1 MKIAFIGQKGIPAK
15 TGGVERYVESLALNL
30 VSKGQEVL
38 VYSRRNYSHDLK
50 EYKGIQIIAL
60 PNFPGKN
67 LEAITFTFFACLDLM
82 RRKVDVIHFQSI
94 GPSSL
99 IWLVRILKP
108 RTPVV
113 FTFHCQ
119 DYYHQKWGKMARVY
133 LKFGEKVGCAFAH
146 KIITISKELNRYVL
160 SRYNKPAIYIP
171 NGATITDRTS
181 VREIRRWG
189 LEEGNYFVSIS
200 RLVRHKGIQHLIDAY
215 KELNTDK
222 KLVIVGEGSHTD
234 DYVNEL
240 HLSAANNP
248 NIIFTGNQTSR
259 VLSEL
264 YSNAYAFVQPSE
276 SEGLSIA
283 LLEAMS
289 YGQACLVSD
298 IEANKE
304 ALGDTGYVF
313 ENKNVSDLK
322 NKLEIMLAEPEQVKV
337 YGQKALERVKTDYN
351 WNDISDQVL
360 AVYKSV
366 V

>member
-1 MKIAFIGQKGIPAK
+1 MRIAFIGQKGIPAQ

-30 VSKGQEVL
+30 VAKGQEVL

-50 EYKGIQIIAL
+50 EYKGIKIVAL

-82 RRKVDVIHFQSI
+82 KRKVDVIHFQSI

-108 RTPVV
+108 RTPIV

-119 DYYHQKWGKMARVY
+119 DYYHQKWGRVARLY
-133 LKFGEKVGCAFAH
+133 LKFGEKAGCAFAH

-160 SRYNKPAIYIP
+160 SRYNKSAIYIP
-171 NGATITDRTS
+171 NGATVTDRMP
-181 VREIRRWG
+181 VQDIRRWG
-189 LEEGNYFVSIS
+189 LEDGNYFVSIS

-215 KELNTDK
+215 KQLHTDK

-240 HLSAANNP
+240 HQSAAHNP

-304 ALGDTGYVF
+304 ALGDTGYIF

-322 NKLEIMLAEPEQVKV
+322 NKMEIMLAHPEDVKS
-337 YGQKALERVKTDYN
+337 YGQKALVRVKTEYD
-351 WNDISDQVL
+351 WNDITDKVL
-360 AVYKSV
+360 EVYKSV
-366 V
+366 K